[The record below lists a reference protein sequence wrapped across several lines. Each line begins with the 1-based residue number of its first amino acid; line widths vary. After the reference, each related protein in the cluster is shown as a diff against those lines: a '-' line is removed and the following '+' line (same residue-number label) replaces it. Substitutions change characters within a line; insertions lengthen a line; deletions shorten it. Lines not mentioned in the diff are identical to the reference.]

1 MHSWPSVCIR
11 VQARCNAVLLT
22 IDKPLCS
29 DGRCDEGYEIDEGH
43 EGHEGQEEGQGRD
56 LEAELQIEV
65 EGQTLRLAI
74 CSRRTG
80 GDRSAQ
86 LIAPFIGIH

>member
-1 MHSWPSVCIR
+1 MADDR
-11 VQARCNAVLLT
+11 LAAGM
-22 IDKPLCS
+22 KA
-29 DGRCDEGYEIDEGH
+29 DEGH

-74 CSRRTG
+74 CSRHTG